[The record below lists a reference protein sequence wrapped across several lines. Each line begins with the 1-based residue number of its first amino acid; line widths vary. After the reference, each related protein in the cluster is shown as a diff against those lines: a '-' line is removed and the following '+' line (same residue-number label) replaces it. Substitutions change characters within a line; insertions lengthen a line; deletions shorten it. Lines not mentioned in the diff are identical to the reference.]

1 MPKPL
6 AAIVFPLLASR
17 SFFMD
22 GAEECTARK
31 GGRKL
36 MNINIINC

>member
-1 MPKPL
+1 MLKPV

-22 GAEECTARK
+22 GAEVCTARK